1 MKVPKWNIYDMGSDY
16 KLQFRER
23 GVLSSSGTELEFQ
36 IKIEQIQ
43 ILSMKY
49 EICNMLVEIELMM
62 H

>member
-1 MKVPKWNIYDMGSDY
+1 MITNFNLG
-16 KLQFRER
+16 R
-23 GVLSSSGTELEFQ
+23 GEFWAASGTELEFQ

-49 EICNMLVEIELMM
+49 EICNVLVEIELMM

>member
-1 MKVPKWNIYDMGSDY
+1 MKVPKWYIYDIGSDY
-16 KLQFRER
+16 KLSGR
-23 GVLSSSGTELEFQ
+23 GEFLAASGTELEFQ

-49 EICNMLVEIELMM
+49 EICNMIVEIELMM

>member
-1 MKVPKWNIYDMGSDY
+1 MKVPKWNIYDIGSDY

-23 GVLSSSGTELEFQ
+23 GELEFQ
-36 IKIEQIQ
+36 IKIEQMQ